1 MAVHHSTRPFTPGTA
16 PLVSFAEE
24 VFGYLPRADQ
34 RRWAHA
40 YLEGLLATPG
50 KKTVRRLA
58 AAVSASPT
66 ASQSLHQFVN
76 ASPWDWG
83 PALRSLA
90 HWTLRRT
97 APRAWT
103 IGTVV
108 VPKRGESSVGV
119 HRRFDPASG
128 RTVNCQFGVG
138 IFLSTDTEPVPL
150 GWRILLPSRWTDDD
164 TLRERAR
171 IPESSVGDRPASA
184 QVLDLVHTLHSRTA
198 ATPLPVVADMSSCTE
213 AASLVRGLDRAGC
226 DFVVAVPPALAVL
239 PGGRPRGDGQ
249 DAPVPVRRLVYQG
262 DGFGE
267 APVPLG
273 IPGAIPAGQPRRLLN
288 TLVRLPER
296 PGVRTA
302 TTTPPAYR
310 AFARRVPGRQ
320 ADEPVWITN
329 LTRHSAEELVALT
342 GHHARTTGAL
352 RTLEDDFGLR
362 DFEGRSF
369 PGWHHHMTLVSAAFA
384 YSRLA
389 DAATAVGRA
398 RDRPL
403 AAVRSA

>member
-40 YLEGLLATPG
+40 YLEGLLSTPG

-83 PALRSLA
+83 PAMRSLA
-90 HWTLRRT
+90 HWTLPRA

-128 RTVNCQFGVG
+128 RTVNCQVGVG
-138 IFLSTDTEPVPL
+138 IFLSTEDGPVPL

-164 TLRERAR
+164 ALRERAR

-184 QVLDLVHTLHSRTA
+184 QVLDLVHTLHSRTTA
-198 ATPLPVVADMSSCTE
+198 MPLPVVADMSSCAE
-213 AASLVRGLDRAGC
+213 AASLIRGLDRAGC
-226 DFVVAVPPALAVL
+226 DFVVAVPSALAVL
-239 PGGRPRGDGQ
+239 PGGRSRGEGQ
-249 DAPVPVRRLVYQG
+249 GGPVPVRRLVHQG
-262 DGFGE
+262 DGLGE
-267 APVPLG
+267 FPALLGAPGTV
-273 IPGAIPAGQPRRLLN
+273 PAGQPRRLLN

-296 PGVRTA
+296 PGDRTG
-302 TTTPPAYR
+302 TTPPVHR

-329 LTRHSAEELVALT
+329 LTRHSAEELIALT
-342 GHHARTTGAL
+342 GHHTRTAGAL

-389 DAATAVGRA
+389 GSAAERA
-398 RDRPL
+398 DRPL
-403 AAVRSA
+403 AVARSA

>member
-40 YLEGLLATPG
+40 YLEGLLSTPG

-90 HWTLRRT
+90 HWTLRR
-97 APRAWT
+97 AVPRAWT

-108 VPKRGESSVGV
+108 MPKRGESSVGV

-128 RTVNCQFGVG
+128 RTVNCQVGVG
-138 IFLSTDTEPVPL
+138 IFLSTETEPVPL

-184 QVLDLVHTLHSRTA
+184 QVLDLVHTLHSRTT
-198 ATPLPVVADMSSCTE
+198 ATPLPVVADMTSCTE
-213 AASLVRGLDRAGC
+213 AGSLIRGLGRTGC
-226 DFVVAVPPALAVL
+226 DFVVAVPASLAVL
-239 PGGRPRGDGQ
+239 PGGRSRGEDH
-249 DAPVPVRRLVYQG
+249 DTPVPVRRLVYQG

-267 APVPLG
+267 VPALLGTPGPVPG
-273 IPGAIPAGQPRRLLN
+273 GQPRRLLN

-296 PGVRTA
+296 PGTRTGTDA
-302 TTTPPAYR
+302 TPPVFR

-329 LTRHSAEELVALT
+329 LTRHSAEELIALT
-342 GHHARTTGAL
+342 GHHARTAGAL
-352 RTLEDDFGLR
+352 RILEDDFGLR

-389 DAATAVGRA
+389 DAAAA
-398 RDRPL
+398 RTDRPL
-403 AAVRSA
+403 AVVRSA